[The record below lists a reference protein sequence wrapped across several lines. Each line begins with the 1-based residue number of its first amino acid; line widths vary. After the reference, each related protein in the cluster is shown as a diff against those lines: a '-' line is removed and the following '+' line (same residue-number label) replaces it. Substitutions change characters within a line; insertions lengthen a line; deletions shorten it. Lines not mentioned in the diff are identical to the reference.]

1 MNAPQVPFEER
12 IDIEEPEGRP
22 QEGEMRGAGG
32 AQPDE
37 FADGVRIVGGRTEI
51 LSAFL
56 DKGKPSASGN
66 RPAEPSFLEVG
77 DDDHC
82 VT

>member
-1 MNAPQVPFEER
+1 
-12 IDIEEPEGRP
+12 
-22 QEGEMRGAGG
+22 MRGAGG

-37 FADGVRIVGGRTEI
+37 LADGVRIVGGRTEI
-51 LSAFL
+51 LSPLL
-56 DKGKPSASGN
+56 DEGEPSASGN

-77 DDDHC
+77 DDDHR